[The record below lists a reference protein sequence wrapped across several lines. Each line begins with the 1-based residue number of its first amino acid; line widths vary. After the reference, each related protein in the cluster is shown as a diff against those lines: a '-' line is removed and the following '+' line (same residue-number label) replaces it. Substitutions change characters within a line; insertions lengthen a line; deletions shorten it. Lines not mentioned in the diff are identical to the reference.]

1 MKTFYYEYVEDC
13 IAYLLISEN
22 LNELCPSSDFD
33 LEKFLESYGIFESAE
48 GMYETDFGF
57 DTIAFENEAK
67 KFGINMISTTFT
79 N

>member
-13 IAYLLISEN
+13 ISYLLISKIS
-22 LNELCPSSDFD
+22 NELCLSSDFD
-33 LEKFLESYGIFESAE
+33 LEKFLEGYGI
-48 GMYETDFGF
+48 
-57 DTIAFENEAK
+57 FENEAK